1 MAKLNEIR
9 CIDERLPD
17 GKQQYLVTGGGK
29 IVCLRC
35 TANSTRTKLQCG
47 RPAIKTSRTQKCLA
61 HEGRP
66 LAQETPQRISK
77 SSAVHS
83 QATKDAKLEG
93 HTAGSVKWNGPRTAE
108 GKQRIAQ
115 AQLKHGFYSKAG
127 LAAKHADAIKL
138 RQLEDIAILI
148 GMIQGPR
155 TRGCKPQGYRP
166 ITSMKAVKE
175 LMALELLLKQ
185 SSSRFIQRQV
195 PSGMPFAGL
204 ACSTKTL

>member
-1 MAKLNEIR
+1 MMAKLNEIR
-9 CIDERLPD
+9 YEDERLPD

-35 TANSTRTKLQCG
+35 TAKSTRTKLQCG
-47 RPAIKTSRTQKCLA
+47 RPALKTSRTQKCLA

-66 LAQETPQRISK
+66 HAQETLQRISNA
-77 SSAVHS
+77 SAVHR
-83 QATKDAKLEG
+83 QATKDGKLEG

-127 LAAKHADAIKL
+127 LEAKHADAIKL
-138 RQLEDIAILI
+138 RQLEDIAVLI
-148 GMIQGPR
+148 GMIKGPR

-166 ITSMKAVKE
+166 ITSMEAVKA
-175 LMALELLLKQ
+175 LVALE
-185 SSSRFIQRQV
+185 
-195 PSGMPFAGL
+195 
-204 ACSTKTL
+204 